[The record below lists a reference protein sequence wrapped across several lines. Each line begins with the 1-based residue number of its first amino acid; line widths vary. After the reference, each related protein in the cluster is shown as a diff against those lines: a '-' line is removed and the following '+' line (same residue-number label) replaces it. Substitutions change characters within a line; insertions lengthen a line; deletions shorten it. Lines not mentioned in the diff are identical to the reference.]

1 MANNPEPHDTQELMD
16 LTKYNDIRF
25 DSFKYQKWFSLGVAV
40 ITLCCL
46 IYAMLFKR
54 TRSF

>member
-40 ITLCCL
+40 ITLGCL
-46 IYAMLFKR
+46 IYAMLYKR